1 MAFDFLIFLYKSDK
15 FKKDFIV
22 IFQLLGW
29 WPFFLRFSFEKIKE
43 NMAEEKEKFI
53 LFFILHF
60 GRQVVIET
68 LKEIKNLRFHI

>member
-29 WPFFLRFSFEKIKE
+29 WPFFFNDFSMKKIKE
-43 NMAEEKEKFI
+43 AEKEKFI
-53 LFFILHF
+53 SFFLSHF
-60 GRQVVIET
+60 DRQVVIKIYIWNKDD
-68 LKEIKNLRFHI
+68 L